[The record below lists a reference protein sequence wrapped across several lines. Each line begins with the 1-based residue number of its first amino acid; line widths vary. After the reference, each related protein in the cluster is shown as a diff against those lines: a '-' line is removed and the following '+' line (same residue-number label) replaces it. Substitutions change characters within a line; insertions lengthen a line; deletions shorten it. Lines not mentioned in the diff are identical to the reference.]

1 MFSYALL
8 SSVSAAAILAS
19 LGEGEAPSPHRY
31 WRIRFTE
38 NYVNAVYTALAEI
51 QFRQTKG
58 TPEAVTGS
66 VWSSGAYGGD
76 GGSWGA
82 PMAIDGNPNTY
93 WYGQKDSANEWWFA
107 CDFGAGNER
116 RISEVW
122 IKSSIDGSYGTQAP
136 AHLYLEHSDD
146 GVTWTTAFF
155 KDGIPAWASGDER
168 AFSS

>member
-8 SSVSAAAILAS
+8 SSASAAAILAS

-38 NYVNAVYTALAEI
+38 NYVNTTYAALAEI

-58 TPEAVTGS
+58 TPEAVAGT
-66 VWSSGAYGGD
+66 VWSSGSYGGD
-76 GGSWGA
+76 TGSWGA
-82 PMAIDGNPNTY
+82 ARAIDGNASTY
-93 WYGQKDSANEWWFA
+93 WYGQRAGEDGWWLA

-116 RISEVW
+116 SITEVW

-136 AHLYLEHSDD
+136 AHLYLEYSDD
-146 GVTWTTAFF
+146 ATAWTTAFF
-155 KDGIPAWASGDER
+155 IAGISAWVSGEER